1 MIRLATPSDIPIVV
15 DIHSQS
21 LSEDYLPQLGKKV
34 MHGYY
39 KTFMKKNPIILFEE
53 KERIIGFVALSI
65 YPISLKSIFLRYCKI
80 IIMKLLLQPDLWCQ
94 TLWLA
99 LYSKRHDHDYPEV
112 SFIAI
117 DKEHRRAGIGS
128 QLITW
133 VCNFLSKKEI
143 EYLQV
148 KTESNNTPANNF
160 YKKNVFN
167 VVSVENRFNR
177 NFNIYLREVQVGNS

>member
-1 MIRLATPSDIPIVV
+1 MIRLATPDDIPLVV

-21 LSEDYLPQLGKKV
+21 LSEDYLPRLGKKAV
-34 MHGYY
+34 HGYY
-39 KTFMKKNPIILFEE
+39 NTHMRKNPIIIVEE
-53 KERIIGFVALSI
+53 ENRIIGFVALSI
-65 YPISLKSIFLRYCKI
+65 YQISLRSVFIKYYKTLI
-80 IIMKLLLQPDLWCQ
+80 IKLLLQPDLWCQ

-99 LYSKRHDHDYPEV
+99 LCSKRHNDGYPEI

-117 DKEHRRAGIGS
+117 KKDHRRAGIGS

-133 VCNFLSKKEI
+133 VCNYLSTKGI

-148 KTESNNTPANNF
+148 KTEANNTLANNF

-167 VVSVENRFNR
+167 VVSIEKRFGR
-177 NFNIYLREVQVGNS
+177 NFNVYLREVKVVNS

>member
-1 MIRLATPSDIPIVV
+1 MIRFATPDDIPIVV

-21 LSEDYLPQLGKKV
+21 LSEDYLPKLGKKV
-34 MHGYY
+34 MLGYY
-39 KTFMKKNPIILFEE
+39 NTLIKKNPVILFEE
-53 KERIIGFVALSI
+53 KKCIIGFVALSI
-65 YPISLKSIFLRYCKI
+65 YPISLKSVFIKYYRA

-99 LYSKRHDHDYPEV
+99 FYSKRHDYDYPEI

-117 DKEHRRAGIGS
+117 EKEHRRAGIGS

-133 VCNFLSKKEI
+133 VCNFLSKKGI

-148 KTESNNTPANNF
+148 KTESNNTLANNF

-167 VVSVENRFNR
+167 VVSVEKRFNR
-177 NFNIYLREVQVGNS
+177 NFNIYLREVKSGNS